1 MDKENESGV
10 NSGTQGLV
18 SGFSS
23 GMNKPADTIR
33 EEHIDFFRLDDRGNF
48 SRTPHGMD
56 HSLARAIGAGHVIRF
71 TLD

>member
-33 EEHIDFFRLDDRGNF
+33 RGNF

-56 HSLARAIGAGHVIRF
+56 HYLARAIGAGHVIRF